1 MTGESGKQEN
11 KQAFWVEMPRSGQV
25 VKTLNRNGVVPE
37 GQTYGI
43 GPTTTPMPVPST
55 PPPTPS
61 PTPKTLAESSRPVN
75 SPGRY
80 VNEVPG
86 VSPTHIRRLT
96 KGGIESLAALASAV
110 ATDVAHILS
119 ISEVKAMGFID
130 EAGRLLQSTS
140 CSDQAGG

>member
-1 MTGESGKQEN
+1 MTGEGGKRDN
-11 KQAFWVEMPRSGQV
+11 KQAFWVKMPRSRQV
-25 VKTLNRNGVVPE
+25 VETLNRNGVVPE
-37 GQTYGI
+37 SQTCAI
-43 GPTTTPMPVPST
+43 GPTTTPMPIPST

-61 PTPKTLAESSRPVN
+61 PAPKTLIRSSRPVD
-75 SPGRY
+75 SSGRY

-86 VSPTHIRRLT
+86 VGPKYIRRLT
-96 KGGIESLAALASAV
+96 KGGIASLAALAAAV

-140 CSDQAGG
+140 GNS